1 MLSMYVLAAWHKM
14 VCHTEEL
21 RPPDIRTDNS
31 NVLYSDHSDLC
42 TFIAWSIVGTP
53 FKYVSTFNTVQGMSQ
68 HQ

>member
-1 MLSMYVLAAWHKM
+1 MLWIYVLVAWHKI

-21 RPPDIRTDNS
+21 RPPDIRTNNS
-31 NVLYSDHSDLC
+31 NVLFSDHWDFC
-42 TFIAWSIVGTP
+42 NFIAWSIVGTP